1 MTDTNYPI
9 KAERIEIDDLLPEYH
24 SLRIGESIPRL
35 EIKQIRK
42 VTNQTR
48 EDNLPG
54 VDYKYFIES
63 SENKVLT
70 VNSWVLWNAIAKV
83 LKEVG
88 TIQATLFLE
97 HTGREKYTIRS
108 I

>member
-1 MTDTNYPI
+1 MEDTNYPI
-9 KAERIEIDDLLPEYH
+9 KAEKIEIDDLLPEYL

-42 VTNQTR
+42 VTNHSR
-48 EDNLPG
+48 DNNLPG

-63 SENKVLT
+63 TEGKLLT
-70 VNSWVLWNAIAKV
+70 VNSWVLWNAIAKM
-83 LKEVG
+83 LKKAG
-88 TIQATLFLE
+88 TIQTTLFLE
-97 HTGREKYTIRS
+97 HTAREKYSIRS